1 MNYRFLRPV
10 LLAVPLALSACAMTP
25 GPDDP
30 VTIKLNDLE
39 RRIGR
44 LEQGAQNQASLVGQV
59 QSLEGEV
66 RELRGQIE
74 ELQHQLAGVS
84 ERQRNLYVDVDGR
97 LQALESGGAAAPSGT
112 ATNTPRS
119 SVTPPRSGGTTAVT
133 PPSASGTNSSTGTTD
148 RDDYQAAIAL
158 LRDGHYQEAAQAFDA
173 FLKQHVGSQ
182 YADNAQYW
190 YGETFYVTRKFEDAL
205 AAFQKVVA
213 EYPQS
218 QKVPDALLKIGYCDY
233 ELGYWDAARAALT
246 RVTTDFPDTA
256 ASRLAR
262 LRLEQM
268 SSEGH

>member
-1 MNYRFLRPV
+1 MKNRLLRLT
-10 LLAVPLALSACAMTP
+10 LLIVPLAMGACALTP

-30 VTIKLNDLE
+30 VTIKLNDLDN
-39 RRIGR
+39 RIGR
-44 LEQGAQNQASLVGQV
+44 LEQGVQNQASLVGQV

-74 ELQHQLAGVS
+74 ELQYKLDGVS

-97 LQALESGGAAAPSGT
+97 LQALESGGSAAPGST
-112 ATNTPRS
+112 SNSTRPT
-119 SVTPPRSGGTTAVT
+119 TPPRTGGTVVT
-133 PPSASGTNSSTGTTD
+133 PSASGGTDRSSAGTTD

-158 LRDGHYQEAAQAFDA
+158 LRDGHYQEAAQAFDT
-173 FLKQHVGSQ
+173 FLKQHTGSQ
-182 YADNAQYW
+182 YSDNAQYW
-190 YGETFYVTRKFEDAL
+190 YGEAFYVTRKFNEAL
-205 AAFQKVVA
+205 AAFQKVVSD
-213 EYPQS
+213 YPQS

-246 RVTTDFPDTA
+246 RVTTDFSDTA

-268 SSEGH
+268 TSEGH